1 MPASATKPG
10 PPWPP
15 TDVIPE
21 ALADVV
27 AREPHWFVIGGHAVR
42 CFCPYRPSRDVDFGV
57 KTEKNV
63 AQLLAT
69 LRKKGKVQIIEQSA
83 DTVHLQWNGVDVSV
97 FALPKVSAH
106 VEDHRLTITG
116 ILATKLHAILDRGT
130 RRDFFDLYVTLQ
142 TQKLG
147 VVECLRAL
155 RVVYE
160 VEVDEGLL
168 LRALTYFDDAD
179 AEAALPDEGPSDW
192 ATVKDFFVRR
202 VGALLIPPERAL
214 AIQSRVV
221 DVRGAS
227 RSRSRAKR

>member
-1 MPASATKPG
+1 MSKLG

-15 TDVIPE
+15 ADVIPE
-21 ALADVV
+21 ALASALV
-27 AREPHWFVIGGHAVR
+27 REPHWFVIGGHAVR

-63 AQLLAT
+63 KELLAT
-69 LRKKGKVQIIEQSA
+69 LRRKGKVQIIEQSA
-83 DTVHLQWNGVDVSV
+83 DTVHLRWNGIDASV

-106 VEDHRLTITG
+106 VEDHRLTVTG

-147 VVECLRAL
+147 VVECLRSL

-168 LRALTYFDDAD
+168 LRALTYFDDAE
-179 AEAALPDEGPSDW
+179 AEASLPHEGPQDW
-192 ATVKDFFVRR
+192 LTVKDFFMRR
-202 VGALLIPPERAL
+202 VGALLIPPERPL
-214 AIQSRVV
+214 AIQSQVV
-221 DVRGAS
+221 DLRRS
-227 RSRSRAKR
+227 SRSRARTKG